1 MSPRS
6 ERARFGKTGR
16 GYQRKDRVSEQ
27 LREVLAE
34 ALERRDEADLDRV
47 TITAVDCSPD
57 LRQATVYYTVLGDE
71 QLETRVAAELTSLAP
86 SLRTHVARTVRL
98 RYTPALTFAHDAFL
112 ERGLRIERLLQDL
125 HPAGTAAAAEAADD
139 EVASERMDD
148 DGAPQDGVGTG
159 DEA

>member
-47 TITAVDCSPD
+47 TITGVDCSPD

-71 QLETRVAAELTSLAP
+71 QLQIRVAAELTELAP

-98 RYTPALTFAHDAFL
+98 RHTPALTFAHDTFL
-112 ERGLRIERLLQDL
+112 ERGLRIERLLQEL
-125 HPAGTAAAAEAADD
+125 HRPEGAD
-139 EVASERMDD
+139 ASEED
-148 DGAPQDGVGTG
+148 A
-159 DEA
+159 